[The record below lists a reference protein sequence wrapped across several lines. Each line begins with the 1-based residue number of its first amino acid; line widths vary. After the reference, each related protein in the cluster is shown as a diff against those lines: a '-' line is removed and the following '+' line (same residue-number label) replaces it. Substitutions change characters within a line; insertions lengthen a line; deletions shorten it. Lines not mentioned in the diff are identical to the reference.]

1 MRKKLWFL
9 NLLLIAGIAL
19 LSRELHSNWKA
30 AREREK
36 KIGTRPAP
44 TPGAAIPAT
53 AIPTPPPPTPVQ
65 AAGYADVAQLML
77 FSKDR
82 NPSVVVEAPPP
93 KPQPAFPRFYG
104 AMNLGD
110 GMMAILSDG
119 PSQQKPFKPGEK
131 VGEYKLTEIGE
142 DTLVFEWDGKK
153 FPKKFAE
160 LADRNEVAVEST
172 PRAPVA
178 AAAPP
183 PPPKPTGPGPGTDM
197 GGGFAAC
204 NPGDSS
210 PAGTVINNMRKVVTE
225 TPFSKVCRWEPVK

>member
-19 LSRELHSNWKA
+19 LARELHQNWKA

-36 KIGTRPAP
+36 RIAMRAVKASPVA
-44 TPGAAIPAT
+44 
-53 AIPTPPPPTPVQ
+53 AIPTPPPPASVQ
-65 AAGYADVAQLML
+65 AASYADIAQAML

-82 NPSVVVEAPPP
+82 NPAVVVEAPPP
-93 KPQPAFPRFYG
+93 KPQPPFPRFYG

-110 GMMAILSDG
+110 GLIAILSDG
-119 PSQQKPFKPGEK
+119 PSEQRPFRPGEQA
-131 VGEYKLTEIGE
+131 GEYKLVEIGE

-153 FPKKFAE
+153 FSKKFSE
-160 LADRNEVAVEST
+160 LADRNDVPAEAT
-172 PRAPVA
+172 PRAA

-183 PPPKPTGPGPGTDM
+183 PPPPKPAGPGPGIDM

-204 NPGDSS
+204 NPGDTS
-210 PAGTVINNMRKVVTE
+210 PAGTVVNGMRKVLIE
-225 TPFSKVCRWEPVK
+225 TPFSKVCRWEPAK